1 MLEVGSLLDGKYR
14 ILDEVGHGGM
24 SVVYMA
30 RNEKANKTWAVKVVR
45 KDGKLDFNTVRA
57 GLVAEIETLKNLNHP
72 NLPSIVD
79 VIEDDESFIIV
90 MDFVEGNSLDKV
102 LEENGAQPEEYVVE
116 WAMQLCDVFGYLHSR
131 TPPIIYRDMKP
142 ANIMLKPDGNVTVID
157 FGTAKAYDIDL
168 GQTTGIGTI
177 GYAAPE
183 QYRGSGYGR
192 TDARTDIYCLG
203 MTLYH
208 LLTGVDPCKNIIAD
222 KSIRAIN
229 PALSVGL
236 DMIVQKCIQ
245 EHPDARYQSCAELM
259 YDLEHYK
266 DLEPIIRRRQKRK
279 LITFGVVTILSVIFA
294 ITGLF
299 LNGYAQ
305 RKATDNYKETIEKAD
320 GNANYEE
327 QISLYEEAINIPGQD
342 TITDAYL
349 KLLIAYDKDGKFS
362 VDEVEQLNRIL
373 YSNKEYGNE
382 NRANSEEGDSNKE
395 IKARI
400 TKFKDKNPSGY
411 AEVCFEIGSLYWY
424 SYYDTNQVTR
434 AQNSIYWFNDAYEN
448 AADDFED
455 RGAAKAY
462 VSIGEFYRDIQSKV
476 NKGKEKGMYKDLFTN
491 LQDVMDSIAKNENE
505 TEQVRLDALDFIRS
519 CVHQYVTKFK
529 TDGISQSEVNKLYN
543 DIVKCLEEIVA
554 PDGVPKELK
563 DKIMSFMP
571 NTKEAIDAAFGTR
584 QGESDND

>member
-1 MLEVGSLLDGKYR
+1 MLEIGSLLDGKYR

-45 KDGKLDFNTVRA
+45 KDGKMDFNTVRA

-90 MDFVEGNSLDKV
+90 MDFIEGNSLDKV
-102 LEENGAQPEEYVVE
+102 LEENGAQPEEFVVE

-168 GQTTGIGTI
+168 GQTTGIGTV

-208 LLTGVDPCKNIIAD
+208 LLTGIDPCKNIIAD

-229 PALSVGL
+229 PSLSVGL

-266 DLEPIIRRRQKRK
+266 DLEPVIRRRQKRK
-279 LITFGVVTILSVIFA
+279 LGFFVTALALAVVFA
-294 ITGLF
+294 GAGLF
-299 LNGYAQ
+299 LNIAAKN
-305 RKATDNYKETIEKAD
+305 KASATYESMINEAD
-320 GNANYEE
+320 GTSDYGE
-327 QISLYEEAINIPGQD
+327 QVKLYEEAIAIPNQQ
-342 TITDAYL
+342 TKKDAYL
-349 KLLIAYDKDGKFS
+349 KLLAAYDRDNIFNNS
-362 VDEVEQLNRIL
+362 EVEQLERIMAANRDSL
-373 YSNKEYGNE
+373 QKENAE
-382 NRANSEEGDSNKE
+382 
-395 IKARI
+395 
-400 TKFKDKNPSGY
+400 GY
-411 AEVCFEIGSLYWY
+411 AEICFEVGSLYWY
-424 SYYDTNQVTR
+424 SYYDTNQLTR
-434 AQNSIYWFNDAYEN
+434 AQNSVYWFEQAYEN
-448 AADDFED
+448 SADTYENK
-455 RGAAKAY
+455 GTAKAY
-462 VSIGEFYRDIQSKV
+462 ASIGSFYRDIQSKV
-476 NKGKEKGMYKDLFTN
+476 DKGKDKGMYKTLYDDLR
-491 LQDVMDSIAKNENE
+491 DVMTSIAANSSQPDK
-505 TEQVRLDALDFIRS
+505 TRLDVVSLACSAVR
-519 CVHQYVTKFK
+519 QYATGFKKDSVTKEQLDAILTDVEKCVSEISDSTTLIEQMKK
-529 TDGISQSEVNKLYN
+529 TINEL
-543 DIVKCLEEIVA
+543 L
-554 PDGVPKELK
+554 PDAKQTVEL
-563 DKIMSFMP
+563 
-571 NTKEAIDAAFGTR
+571 AFGTVK
-584 QGESDND
+584 EEA

>member
-14 ILDEVGHGGM
+14 ILSEVGHGGM

-90 MDFVEGNSLDKV
+90 MDFIEGNSLDKV

-131 TPPIIYRDMKP
+131 TPPIIYRDLKP

-208 LLTGVDPCKNIIAD
+208 LLTGIDPCKNIIAD

-229 PALSVGL
+229 PSLSVGL
-236 DMIVQKCIQ
+236 DIIVQKCIQ

-266 DLEPIIRRRQKRK
+266 DLEPIIRKRQKRK
-279 LITFGVVTILSVIFA
+279 LASFVSLFVLSVVFALSGIF
-294 ITGLF
+294 LS
-299 LNGYAQ
+299 GYAL
-305 RKATDNYKETIEKAD
+305 RKASDTYASTINEAD
-320 GNANYEE
+320 GKSDYSE
-327 QISLYEEAINIPGQD
+327 QIKLYEEAINIPEQG
-342 TITDAYL
+342 TKEDAYI
-349 KLLIAYDKDGKFS
+349 KLLSAYDKDNVFS
-362 VDEVEQLNRIL
+362 ADEVTQLDRII
-373 YSNKEYGNE
+373 S
-382 NRANSEEGDSNKE
+382 ANHE
-395 IKARI
+395 ALQ
-400 TKFKDKNPSGY
+400 KNNPTGY
-411 AEVCFEIGSLYWY
+411 AKICFEIGSLYWY
-424 SYYDTNQVTR
+424 SFYDTNQLTR
-434 AQNSIYWFNDAYEN
+434 AQNSVFWFSETCQYSSDDYE
-448 AADDFED
+448 DK
-455 RGAAKAY
+455 GTAKAY

-476 NKGKEKGMYKDLFTN
+476 DKGKDRGMYKTLFYD
-491 LQDVMDSIAKNENE
+491 LQDVVATIAQNSAESDK
-505 TEQVRLDALDFIRS
+505 VRLDVIELARS
-519 CVHQYVTKFK
+519 AVHQYATGFK
-529 TDGISQSEVNKLYN
+529 KDGITQTQLTTLLNNIEQCIKGISDSTTLIEQMKQKINAL
-543 DIVKCLEEIVA
+543 L
-554 PDGVPKELK
+554 PDTRATV
-563 DKIMSFMP
+563 
-571 NTKEAIDAAFGTR
+571 DAAFGTR
-584 QGESDND
+584 